1 GVQVWRSRVK
11 SRGTVRYR
19 MRLSPREMVILR
31 HTLEGASL
39 EQMAAVLG
47 VKPKTVWTHR
57 RHAMDVLGIRR
68 LSDLMRLPQAVFREI
83 PAW

>member
-1 GVQVWRSRVK
+1 MQVWRSRVK
-11 SRGTVRYR
+11 SRGAVRYR

-68 LSDLMRLPQAVFREI
+68 LSDLMRLPQVVFREI

>member
-1 GVQVWRSRVK
+1 
-11 SRGTVRYR
+11 
-19 MRLSPREMVILR
+19 
-31 HTLEGASL
+31 
-39 EQMAAVLG
+39 MAAVLG